1 MSKDVAKMKENAEA
15 IQKGLF
21 LMGRNRVAA
30 LPVHKT
36 WKLID
41 DLEVRAAELL
51 KAIEEMEK

>member
-15 IQKGLF
+15 IKKGLF

-36 WKLID
+36 WNLID

-51 KAIEEMEK
+51 KSIEEMEK

>member
-15 IQKGLF
+15 IKKGLF

-36 WKLID
+36 WELID
-41 DLEVRAAELL
+41 DLEARAAELV
-51 KAIEEMEK
+51 KAIEAMEK